1 MCRIQP
7 SCANRDIMISKG
19 RFRRCLMA
27 QFVVRNIEDA
37 VKLRLQRRATLN
49 GRSMEEEVR
58 EILRSA
64 TNEENVRSSGV
75 GTEIASLF
83 SKVGLVSDIPEL
95 KGHEIEP
102 VEFEENEIR
111 ARKHR
116 EHSHWPRAT
125 SKN

>member
-1 MCRIQP
+1 M
-7 SCANRDIMISKG
+7 
-19 RFRRCLMA
+19 FMA

-37 VKLRLQRRATLN
+37 VKLRLQRRAARH

-64 TNEENVRSSGV
+64 LNEENVPSGGV

-83 SKVGLVSDIPEL
+83 SRVGLVADIPEL
-95 KGHEIEP
+95 KGHAIEP
-102 VEFEENEIR
+102 VEFEENVTD

-116 EHSHWPRAT
+116 EQAHGRRPT
-125 SKN
+125 GKNQGLRK